1 MLPKLRQIAL
11 FLYLIAQ
18 PINDIRSAASEASRL
33 AMLTRC
39 AINQLF
45 TQIGN
50 QTKLDRT
57 F

>member
-11 FLYLIAQ
+11 FPYLIAQ
-18 PINDIRSAASEASRL
+18 PINDIRSAASEANRL
-33 AMLTRC
+33 AVLTRC

-45 TQIGN
+45 TQIAN
-50 QTKLDRT
+50 EIKLDRT

>member
-1 MLPKLRQIAL
+1 MLPKLRQISL

-18 PINDIRSAASEASRL
+18 AINDIRSAAFEANRL
-33 AMLTRC
+33 AVLTRC

-45 TQIGN
+45 TQIVN
-50 QTKLDRT
+50 QIKIDRT

>member
-18 PINDIRSAASEASRL
+18 PINDIRSAASEANRL
-33 AMLTRC
+33 AVLTRC

-45 TQIGN
+45 TQIAN
-50 QTKLDRT
+50 QA
-57 F
+57 

>member
-11 FLYLIAQ
+11 FLYLIVQ
-18 PINDIRSAASEASRL
+18 LINDIRSAACEANGL
-33 AMLTRC
+33 AVLTRC

-45 TQIGN
+45 TQIAN
-50 QTKLDRT
+50 QIKLDRT